1 MWGGGGKAEVEGKG
15 QRVSLTG
22 GLKKTGG
29 VYSFGGGLGLDEMGL
44 GAVLWT
50 RPKQGKG
57 GLFNI
62 MLRVHLVY

>member
-1 MWGGGGKAEVEGKG
+1 MMWRVEVKGG
-15 QRVSLTG
+15 RLTG
-22 GLKKTGG
+22 RIRNGG